1 MSSAVGVDARS
12 GGAAAAQ
19 RERDPDDVPVDEAV
33 GPDLVSGAGDAAEPA
48 TGDGDAADPGGP
60 PVDAGGP
67 GGGKR
72 FGTVAVALA
81 IVVGLLLGYAAGLL
95 TPGLTR
101 PGDASP
107 EAGFARDMST
117 HHAQAVELAMLA
129 HERGSDPDV
138 RNLGADIALTQQ
150 AQIGM
155 MQTWLRQWRLEP
167 TGSQPR
173 MAWMA
178 ETDEIPLRDGLMP
191 GMATDAERA
200 QLREATG
207 QDFDVLFLQ
216 LMRNHHIGGIHMA
229 EAVLELSDDGEVER
243 LAQSMVDGQK
253 KEIALIGS
261 LLKKFGAA

>member
-1 MSSAVGVDARS
+1 MSSVTRIDVRS
-12 GGAAAAQ
+12 GATAAQ
-19 RERDPDDVPVDEAV
+19 RERGSDDAPVDDTRD
-33 GPDLVSGAGDAAEPA
+33 PVSGGGDAADPA
-48 TGDGDAADPGGP
+48 AGDGDAADPGDPHVG
-60 PVDAGGP
+60 AGGP

-101 PGDASP
+101 PGDTSP

-129 HERGSDPDV
+129 HERASDPDV

-155 MQTWLRQWRLEP
+155 MQTWLRQWRLQP
-167 TGSQPR
+167 TGSQAR
-173 MAWMA
+173 MAWMS
-178 ETDEIPLRDGLMP
+178 EMGDVPLRDGLMP
-191 GMATDAERA
+191 GMATDAQRA

-207 QDFDVLFLQ
+207 RDFDVLFLD
-216 LMRNHHIGGIHMA
+216 LMRTHHLGGIHMA
-229 EAVLELSDDGEVER
+229 EAVLKLSDNEEVER

-253 KEIALIGS
+253 KEISLIDS
-261 LLKKFGAA
+261 LLRKLGAA